1 MKSYRVF
8 LWPRESGSWDLLAI
22 AQNAG
27 TWSPESFAAGD
38 FFWIPPTTLRT
49 SPSQLLETLAW
60 ALPPSHQIH
69 VFASP
74 EESLGASVLEI
85 GGKKLLKISRE
96 SGLRDYIDVAK
107 FLGAPSF
114 SEEAA
119 AKLLSLQIAR
129 LDDRVIETR
138 LRKLDERPA
147 LVEVALPPERLQRL
161 WEKSRRPQKLLLHVC
176 CGPDAAGVVQQLKS
190 EFELSCFWYDP
201 NIQPKQEHDKRLA
214 AFVKVMEIEHVP
226 YTVGEYD
233 VDNFLTK
240 IKGLEHT
247 PEQGAKCSKCYDM
260 RLERTAQEA
269 HMRNFDLYATTLA
282 ISPHKVQ
289 QKLVA
294 FGELNQKRYDVPYFH
309 RNFMKDDGFSDSVEY
324 TRSHGI
330 FRQDY
335 CGCWF
340 SLHEGG
346 SAAKWLAE
354 SIGLGP
360 QSHVAPATLSDESF
374 QNYESRLEAE
384 GDSDYSG
391 G

>member
-1 MKSYRVF
+1 VKSYRVF

-27 TWSPESFAAGD
+27 PRSPESFAVGD
-38 FFWIPPTTLRT
+38 FFWIPPTQARTTLNE
-49 SPSQLLETLAW
+49 LLADLAW

-69 VFASP
+69 VFATP
-74 EESLGASVLEI
+74 DESLRASEHEI
-85 GGKKLLKISRE
+85 GGKKLLVISRE
-96 SGLRDYIDVAK
+96 SGLRDYVEVAE
-107 FLGAPSF
+107 FLRATPF
-114 SEEAA
+114 TEEAA
-119 AKLLSLQIAR
+119 AKLLCSQIAS
-129 LDDRVIETR
+129 LSDRVLESR
-138 LRKLDERPA
+138 LRKLPEKPT
-147 LVEVALPPERLQRL
+147 LVEVALSAERFQRL

-214 AFVKVMEIEHVP
+214 AFVKVMELEGVP

-260 RLERTAQEA
+260 RLERSAVEAQ
-269 HMRNFDLYATTLA
+269 RGNFDLYATTLA

-294 FGELNQKRYDVPYFH
+294 FGELNEKRYDVPYFH
-309 RNFMKDDGFSDSVEY
+309 RNFMKDDGFNDSVEY
-324 TRSHGI
+324 TRAHGI

-346 SAAKWLAE
+346 SAAKWLAQ
-354 SIGLGP
+354 SLGLGP
-360 QSHVAPATLSDESF
+360 KSQVAPAALSDESF
-374 QNYESRLEAE
+374 QNYESRLEAQ
-384 GDSDYSG
+384 GNSGYSG